1 MNWSLFLDNIKF
13 YSVRVLDL
21 FDIKGGVILGLFSL
35 EILAMIPYYAVQQVP
50 FPATLRDLYLG
61 VVAAFAATN
70 VAKQY
75 TATKNGGN
83 NGPKA

>member
-1 MNWSLFLDNIKF
+1 MSLDELKF

-35 EILAMIPYYAVQQVP
+35 EILAMVPYCAVMGVS

-61 VVAAFAATN
+61 VVAAFAVTN

-75 TATKNGGN
+75 TASKMEGQ
-83 NGPKA
+83 K